1 MGEGI
6 KVGGYNSIIID
17 GTDYKGILNL
27 STKWQWVDDVG
38 FYPVEPSRLVLLKNK
53 IHLLYSYKDNYRL
66 EDDGAVQDV
75 SLGGG
80 NYTPHLF
87 CSDGDNIYY
96 VKGGGSSSRYDQVWK
111 FDGTA
116 NTQIFEFTEAE
127 TGEFRYIVTGVE
139 YTAIDKV
146 KKRIYFVF
154 KTKNKTSS
162 TGVSYSS
169 IHGYLDLQ
177 TLTFVNI
184 AEHPD
189 PDDVTLF
196 MYKGELYSQKN
207 AIRDVV
213 IYKYNE
219 NENSWTQISSGIT
232 VTLYLVQGQ
241 EDKDVIYAFSSSV
254 VYKFDGTTFERDNT
268 IPHPPMYEKTI
279 FKGNAIHSFGSK
291 YIGSSTSA
299 NLEIRYCHQV
309 LKKVLCLEV

>member
-6 KVGGYNSIIID
+6 KVGGYNPIIID
-17 GTDYKGILNL
+17 DVEFKDTLNL
-27 STKWQWVDDVG
+27 STKRQWIDDVG
-38 FYPVEPSRLVLLKNK
+38 SYPVEPSKLVLLKNK
-53 IHLLYSYKDNYRL
+53 IHLIYSYKDNYRL
-66 EDDGAVQDV
+66 EDDGVVQDV

-96 VKGGGSSSRYDQVWK
+96 VKGRGSSSGYDQVWK

-127 TGEFRYIVTGVE
+127 RGEFRYTVTGVE

-196 MYKGELYSQKN
+196 MYKGELYSQKKS
-207 AIRDVV
+207 I
-213 IYKYNE
+213 IYRVRAYFR
-219 NENSWTQISSGIT
+219 SRI
-232 VTLYLVQGQ
+232 
-241 EDKDVIYAFSSSV
+241 
-254 VYKFDGTTFERDNT
+254 
-268 IPHPPMYEKTI
+268 
-279 FKGNAIHSFGSK
+279 
-291 YIGSSTSA
+291 
-299 NLEIRYCHQV
+299 
-309 LKKVLCLEV
+309 